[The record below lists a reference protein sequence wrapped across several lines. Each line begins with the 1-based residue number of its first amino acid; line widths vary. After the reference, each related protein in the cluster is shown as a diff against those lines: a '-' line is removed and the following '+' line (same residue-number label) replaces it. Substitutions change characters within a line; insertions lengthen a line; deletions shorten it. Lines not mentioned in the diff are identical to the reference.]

1 MKKFNVSTT
10 DCQIVFLKSW
20 KFRLPAVCGTYEH
33 PASTQNSISTDKH
46 TSFTIASFH
55 VLLVTSEDKYSSCL
69 VIKYGIIYNCMCSLP
84 ASLSIWMNSLCKK
97 DKPRH
102 IAENN
107 LSILGFNLFSFYHID
122 VNEVQLSKSINLSW
136 GTVFSEIT
144 LVFSKDLIYIF
155 SIFFVCMFLSYFE
168 QWETGN
174 CFSLVFIQEVVEFI
188 IRSI

>member
-1 MKKFNVSTT
+1 MQKKNPTKTRKKKILQQVSFCIFFTVLIATLVEISRNRNTRLKNMKKFNVSTT

-46 TSFTIASFH
+46 TPFTIASFH

-107 LSILGFNLFSFYHID
+107 LSILGFNLFSFY
-122 VNEVQLSKSINLSW
+122 Q
-136 GTVFSEIT
+136 
-144 LVFSKDLIYIF
+144 YR
-155 SIFFVCMFLSYFE
+155 C
-168 QWETGN
+168 
-174 CFSLVFIQEVVEFI
+174 
-188 IRSI
+188 